1 MKQFARPL
9 LIIDSL
15 NLFTRHF
22 IANPTISQNGE
33 HIGGIVGFLKAIQL
47 LSERFLPSGIY
58 VVWEGGGSPRRRAI
72 QSSYKNMRRPQ
83 RLNRFYSEEEIP
95 DTFENRNWQIAT
107 IIKLLNKASVKQLYV
122 SDCEAD
128 DIIAYMCNEVFTS
141 KEKIV
146 ISSDK
151 DLYQLIGEKTLQW
164 SPGQKKIIDRD
175 SVKDRFE
182 VYPENFCLVRS
193 FVGDPSDN
201 LRGIKG
207 AGFKSMVKRF
217 PEINESNK
225 SLLISDLINLAAEKS
240 QESKLKL
247 YSEIADNPDVPM
259 NNWKLM
265 NLGVRSLSA
274 FQIQKVESS
283 ISSTTERKRDKLG
296 FIREQNA
303 IGVKNFDVERFF
315 LATRNL
321 N

>member
-1 MKQFARPL
+1 MNQFVRPL

-47 LSERFLPSGIY
+47 LSERFSPSGIY

-107 IIKLLNKASVKQLYV
+107 IIKLLNKAAVKQLYV

-128 DIIAYMCNEVFTS
+128 DIIAYMCHDLFPER
-141 KEKIV
+141 EKIV

-151 DLYQLIGEKTLQW
+151 DLYQLIGKNTLQW
-164 SPGQKKIIDRD
+164 SPGQKKIIDRN
-175 SVKDRFE
+175 SVKQRFD
-182 VYPENFCLVRS
+182 VYPENFCLIRS

-201 LRGIKG
+201 LQGIKG

-217 PEINESNK
+217 PEINER
-225 SLLISDLINLAAEKS
+225 SLLISDLIKLAEQKS
-240 QESKLKL
+240 HDSKLKL
-247 YSEIADNPDVPM
+247 YSEIINNPDVPK
-259 NNWKLM
+259 NNWRLM
-265 NLGVRSLSA
+265 NLGIRNLSA
-274 FQIQKVESS
+274 FQIQKIESS
-283 ISSTTERKRDKLG
+283 INNIEEKKRDKLG

-321 N
+321 NR